1 MIARGARRAG
11 VGLGFD
17 RAGLS
22 AAATAAV
29 GLIVRTLALQVVLV
43 VTTAVAARQGDAAIA
58 AHQVAFRVW
67 MLLALALDPIAIAG
81 QAITGPCP
89 GAGDL
94 GRGRGATR
102 RQDRRG
108 AGGAGRTWQGRGW
121 RRGGYTCPPCS
132 PSASCTAAWWRCGSP
147 TACGCWSG
155 SSLWCCAPAGAAG
168 W

>member
-58 AHQVAFRVW
+58 AHQVAFRIW
-67 MLLALALDPIAIAG
+67 LLLALALDAIAIAG
-81 QAITGPCP
+81 QAITGRCL
-89 GAGDL
+89 GAGD
-94 GRGRGATR
+94 GSRARAATR
-102 RQDRRG
+102 RMIGSG
-108 AGGAGRTWQGRGW
+108 APLRARLL
-121 RRGGYTCPPCS
+121 PV
-132 PSASCTAAWWRCGSP
+132 
-147 TACGCWSG
+147 
-155 SSLWCCAPAGAAG
+155 PA
-168 W
+168 